1 MTVDDL
7 YGTYASPLSAHAR
20 HLTRDK
26 DHADDLFQE
35 TFIRAMKHLGLLGSL
50 SPPQRRTWLYR
61 TMGNLFVDKTRAMQ
75 REAMFL
81 DTWLQLAQEESSNTA
96 GWESGPDDHSGM
108 TATMTEIL
116 KHVPEKH
123 RDLIHMRFVLG
134 LTSREI
140 SERTGVPAGTVRFR
154 LHAAIRKL
162 RARIF
167 RRTRT

>member
-7 YGTYASPLSAHAR
+7 YATYASSLLAYAQ

-35 TFIRAMKHLGLLGSL
+35 TFIRAMKHLRLLGSL
-50 SPPQRRTWLYR
+50 SPSQRRAWLYR
-61 TMGNLFVDKTRAMQ
+61 TMGNLFVDKTRARR

-81 DTWLQLAQEESSNTA
+81 DTWLQLAREESSNTA
-96 GWESGPDDHSGM
+96 GWESGPDDHSGV
-108 TATMTEIL
+108 TTTMPEIM

-123 RDLIHMRFVLG
+123 RDLFHMRFVIG

-140 SERTGVPAGTVRFR
+140 AERTGVPASTVRFR
-154 LHAAIRKL
+154 LHTAIKKL
-162 RARIF
+162 RTRIS
-167 RRTRT
+167 RLT

>member
-7 YGTYASPLSAHAR
+7 YGTYASSLSAHAR

-50 SPPQRRTWLYR
+50 SLAQRRAWLYR
-61 TMGNLFVDKTRAMQ
+61 TMGNLFVDKARARR

-81 DTWLQLAQEESSNTA
+81 DTWLQLLQEESSYTA
-96 GWESGPDDHSGM
+96 RWESGQDDHSGM
-108 TATMTEIL
+108 TASMPEIM
-116 KHVPEKH
+116 KHVPDKH
-123 RDLIHMRFVLG
+123 RDLFHMRFVLG
-134 LTSREI
+134 LTSSEI
-140 SERTGVPAGTVRFR
+140 AERTGVPAGTVRFR

-162 RARIF
+162 RTRIS
-167 RRTRT
+167 RLT